1 MNIRILI
8 MSLLLVITA
17 HILRQPASVIAQE
30 SPNDSLFSQQWSL
43 NNLQTGDAD
52 IHMLEAWDI
61 EPGNPDVIV
70 AIIDMGFDVTH
81 SDLQNNIWQN
91 PGEIPNNGIDDDRN
105 GYIDDI
111 IGWDFVNQPSGY
123 DDPENDYQDE
133 DNDPTISKSAHGNEV
148 FGVLGATTNN
158 ALGIAGI
165 TGRCKMMLLRAG
177 YINTQGRAVLS
188 GASIIKGVI
197 YATDNGASVINISS
211 GSSKYSNSYHDVLQ
225 YAIDHGVVITCSA
238 GNEGSSA
245 PVYPAAYNLK
255 GLISVGATTS
265 EDKPASFSNWG
276 DWVDVSAP
284 GQYIISTMNDDRYGQ
299 IHGTSFSAPIVAGI
313 AALLVSHYPDW
324 TPAQIHDQILAT
336 VDVREELAGYNATSG
351 RVNAY
356 RALLGVETDET
367 ENTGGSGSNA
377 TSDTEPTAPEAASG
391 DGGGG
396 GGGCFLSALSAPL
409 SDSSSQRSIP

>member
-1 MNIRILI
+1 MNFRIFI
-8 MSLLLVITA
+8 VSLLTVIYS
-17 HILRQPASVIAQE
+17 HLLLLPANGIAQE
-30 SPNDSLFSQQWSL
+30 TPNDSLFSQQWGL
-43 NNLQTGDAD
+43 YNLQTIGAD
-52 IHMLEAWDI
+52 INMLEAWDI
-61 EPGNPDVIV
+61 EPGDPSVIV

-81 SDLQNNIWQN
+81 SDLQNNIWHN
-91 PGEIPNNGIDDDRN
+91 PGEIADNGIDDDQN
-105 GYIDDI
+105 GYVDDI

-133 DNDPTISKSAHGNEV
+133 DNDPTITKSAHGNEV

-158 ALGIAGI
+158 AIGIAGI

-177 YINTQGRAVLS
+177 YINTQGKAVLS
-188 GASIIKGVI
+188 GASIIKGII

-211 GSSKYSNSYHDVLQ
+211 GSSKYSNSYHDVLK

-238 GNEGSSA
+238 GNEGSNT

-265 EDKPASFSNWG
+265 EDAPARFSNWG

-313 AALLVSHYPDW
+313 AALLASHYPDW

-356 RALLGVETDET
+356 RALLGVETEGT
-367 ENTGGSGSNA
+367 GSTGASSSNT
-377 TSDTEPTAPEAASG
+377 TSDADTPAPEASSG
-391 DGGGG
+391 GGGG
-396 GGGCFLSALSAPL
+396 GGGCFLSIIYP
-409 SDSSSQRSIP
+409 SSSDDSRQRSFP